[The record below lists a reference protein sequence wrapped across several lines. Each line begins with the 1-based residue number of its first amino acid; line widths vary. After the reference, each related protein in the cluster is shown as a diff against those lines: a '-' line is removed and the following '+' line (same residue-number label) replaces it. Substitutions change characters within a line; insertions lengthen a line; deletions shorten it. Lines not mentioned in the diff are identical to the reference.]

1 MRRALAGG
9 IFVCVV
15 AIACLVVVEGRQP
28 SPSRGYL
35 VQLRG
40 PVLDS
45 WKSELAAAGAD
56 LQDYVPQFA
65 FRARMTPAAAA
76 RVRRLT
82 FVSSVEPIRAEQV
95 LARRLRRNGALP
107 YIVRLERGVDAG
119 AVQSALAGAGVQVM
133 RRGSQLMI
141 VADSSALDS
150 LALIDGVASIE
161 NFTPRIKHNEFGG
174 GVVIGGNA
182 VNANG
187 FDGSTQTIGIAD
199 TGLGAGT
206 AAGAHASI
214 APQRVTSIFNWPGT
228 PDFCF
233 EVIANDGA
241 QDVDTGHGT
250 HVATAAVG
258 AGSASGAGRGTAPG
272 ASLVFQAI
280 ENYATPSLLC
290 SLI

>member
-9 IFVCVV
+9 IVSCVI

-45 WKSELAAAGAD
+45 WKTELAAAGAD

-76 RVRRLT
+76 TIRRLA
-82 FVSSVEPIRAEQV
+82 FVSSVDPIRAEHV
-95 LARRLRRNGALP
+95 LAQRLRRNGALP

-119 AVQSALAGAGVQVM
+119 AVQSALAGAGAQVM

-141 VADSSALDS
+141 VADSSVLDS
-150 LALIDGVASIE
+150 LALVDGVASIE
-161 NFTPRIKHNEFGG
+161 NFRPRIKHNEFGG
-174 GVVIGGNA
+174 GVIMGSNIANA
-182 VNANG
+182 GG

-199 TGLGAGT
+199 TGLGTGT

-214 APQRVTSIFNWPGT
+214 APQRVASIFNWPGA

-233 EVIANDGA
+233 EIIADDGA

-258 AGSASGAGRGTAPG
+258 AA
-272 ASLVFQAI
+272 
-280 ENYATPSLLC
+280 
-290 SLI
+290 